1 MNWFCN
7 FFAENM
13 KQNHENIYIIFS
25 AISAPGLFAVSRV
38 IVISLFLWS
47 TIPDY
52 IIYSFLTVGKTS
64 PSPPLSPPAS
74 CTYRNDQK
82 QQPDWISRAVAD
94 TYNKK
99 SRAKYT
105 GLNLVHLQGLEPRTH
120 WLRVSCSTNWAKGAY
135 LIKWK
140 STLQRA
146 FYLAGVVGIEPTSKV
161 LETPILP
168 LNHTPIGKKLGTNK
182 IGAPSGTRTPDRPVM
197 SRLL

>member
-1 MNWFCN
+1 
-7 FFAENM
+7 M

-52 IIYSFLTVGKTS
+52 IKFSDCRKDFTFQT
-64 PSPPLSPPAS
+64 PSPTAS
-74 CTYRNDQK
+74 CTCRNNQK

>member
-1 MNWFCN
+1 MLLWFLC
-7 FFAENM
+7 
-13 KQNHENIYIIFS
+13 FS
-25 AISAPGLFAVSRV
+25 EVPFR
-38 IVISLFLWS
+38 
-47 TIPDY
+47 

-64 PSPPLSPPAS
+64 PSQRLHRRLPAPAEMIKSNSP
-74 CTYRNDQK
+74 TEYRRDV
-82 QQPDWISRAVAD
+82 AV
-94 TYNKK
+94 YNKK

>member
-1 MNWFCN
+1 MLTSGRPKSLQGCSDPNDRNCKTQSPQSVPEGIENKHFLKKQTLSTNW
-7 FFAENM
+7 
-13 KQNHENIYIIFS
+13 H
-25 AISAPGLFAVSRV
+25 PGWF
-38 IVISLFLWS
+38 
-47 TIPDY
+47 
-52 IIYSFLTVGKTS
+52 
-64 PSPPLSPPAS
+64 
-74 CTYRNDQK
+74 
-82 QQPDWISRAVAD
+82 SRAVAI
-94 TYNKK
+94 YNKK

-182 IGAPSGTRTPDRPVM
+182 IGAPSGTRPQDPLIKSQVLYQL
-197 SRLL
+197 S